1 MNRRNSILLFL
12 LFLGILIINAQ
23 DATDSISRNLN
34 FKSISEETFNNYLL
48 RDAKRIKNE
57 KESDSTFFKKRGLSF
72 IEYCDQICESGL
84 KEDTTGK
91 ELWIA
96 GSFDQGAI
104 SISFSQDRTYLMVC
118 SSYDGSDY
126 DNYYDFRADINIYK
140 ISDTKG
146 IDGIQ
151 PYLVFQTKEM
161 SIENIV
167 WVNKNT
173 LALKIYTEDRY
184 GSGENLT
191 FKYLQTSFN

>member
-1 MNRRNSILLFL
+1 MKYLTFSFILFFALHL
-12 LFLGILIINAQ
+12 SAQ
-23 DATDSISRNLN
+23 SETDSLIVDLK
-34 FKSISEETFNNYLL
+34 FKSISKEAFTNYLL
-48 RDAKRIKNE
+48 KDVKRVTNE
-57 KESDSTFFKKRGLSF
+57 KESDSTFFKKRGLTF

-96 GSFDQGAI
+96 GSFDQGAL
-104 SISFSQDRTYLMVC
+104 SISFSQDRTYLLVC

-126 DNYYDFRADINIYK
+126 DNYYDFRADINIYR
-140 ISDTKG
+140 ITDEKG

-151 PYLVFQTKEM
+151 PYLIFQTKDM
-161 SIENIV
+161 SIEDIV
-167 WVNKNT
+167 WVDKNT

-191 FKYLQTSFN
+191 FKYLQTSFK